1 MQYLFKHLTRS
12 VNDYHLENMIWFV
25 GLVAKLCLTLATSWI
40 VAHQAPQSM
49 RFPKQEYWSGLPLPS
64 PVDLPNPGI
73 EPGSPAWE
81 VVSCIAGRFFY
92 RLSHQGRPQHEC
104 HTLFPQAGRSPW
116 GFCLKEGSS
125 FSENLR
131 LLTQQGVMGATSSPT
146 QMGPHFCLLLTAYQF
161 LGKSSGLLG

>member
-1 MQYLFKHLTRS
+1 MLSLQMKAPQGSCVSSLHQADGSFWRRSRTKFS
-12 VNDYHLENMIWFV
+12 VNGD
-25 GLVAKLCLTLATSWI
+25 GLVAQLCLTLATSWI

-92 RLSHQGRPQHEC
+92 RLSHQGRP
-104 HTLFPQAGRSPW
+104 
-116 GFCLKEGSS
+116 
-125 FSENLR
+125 
-131 LLTQQGVMGATSSPT
+131 
-146 QMGPHFCLLLTAYQF
+146 
-161 LGKSSGLLG
+161 